1 MNVRIY
7 ILVLNYNGWK
17 DTLECLQ
24 SLLEIDYPELR
35 ILIIDNASIDDS
47 IERITVW
54 LEENANTNHQL
65 DFHECSYILG
75 TASFDSYNNQRQ
87 LILIK
92 SPDNLGYAGGNNI
105 GIRYSLKDEQCGYIW
120 ILNNDTVVH
129 PSALAE
135 LLKRTDGKE
144 KAGICGSTILYYHDK
159 KNTVQALGGA
169 KYNKRTGWFTHIGE
183 GGKYEPNLQPES
195 IERDMDYVMGAS
207 MFVRREFVE
216 DVGLLCENYFMFGE
230 EFDWAKRGEEKYS
243 LAFAPNS
250 IVYHKESSSFKTAE
264 MDNKK
269 LYFLYRTNYVITRRY
284 FKPRQLFILNIRT
297 FLSLIKLVVYG
308 RFGKIRVILRGIFD
322 SFKILNNKSV
332 TH

>member
-7 ILVLNYNGWK
+7 LLLLNYNGWK

-65 DFHECSYILG
+65 DFHICSYIRG

-105 GIRYSLKDEQCGYIW
+105 GIRYALEDEQCGYIW

-135 LLKRTDGKE
+135 LLKRTDEKE

-159 KNTVQALGGA
+159 EKTVQALGGA

-183 GGKYEPNLQPES
+183 GGKYEPNLQPEI

-207 MFVRREFVE
+207 MFVKREFIE
-216 DVGLLCENYFMFGE
+216 DVGLLCEDYFMFGE
-230 EFDWAKRGEEKYS
+230 EYDWAKRGEGKYS
-243 LAFAPNS
+243 LAFAPKS
-250 IVYHKESSSFKTAE
+250 IVYHKESASFKTAE
-264 MDNKK
+264 MNDMKV
-269 LYFLYRTNYVITRRY
+269 YYLYRTNYYITKRY
-284 FKPRQLFILNIRT
+284 LGNLRLLILAIRT
-297 FLSLIKLVVYG
+297 FMSIFKLLLQGNISRVKVIIKAVNGFLRSSTVPTSL
-308 RFGKIRVILRGIFD
+308 
-322 SFKILNNKSV
+322 
-332 TH
+332 